1 MEGDTVRS
9 EHQEEEEE
17 EEYVLLDLD
26 SVYSQ
31 LQIPPNAPY
40 VLSGLDT
47 MQPVLILDGKFKLV
61 SLNLRKTGLNLIIG
75 QWDETIGTCLLFKEE
90 VVPVVHE
97 ETGTSEA
104 NLFAGKC
111 IVDQKQSSS
120 KQVKPLGR
128 THRILKF
135 RLAPDFDS
143 PNTASAQTEQ
153 VNL

>member
-9 EHQEEEEE
+9 EHQEEEE

-47 MQPVLILDGKFKLV
+47 MQPVLILDGKFKL
-61 SLNLRKTGLNLIIG
+61 IG

-97 ETGTSEA
+97 ETGPSEA

-120 KQVKPLGR
+120 KQVKPVGR

-135 RLAPDFDS
+135 RLAPNFDS

>member
-40 VLSGLDT
+40 VLS
-47 MQPVLILDGKFKLV
+47 
-61 SLNLRKTGLNLIIG
+61 IG

-97 ETGTSEA
+97 ETGPSEA

-120 KQVKPLGR
+120 KQVKPVGR

-135 RLAPDFDS
+135 RLAPNFDS

>member
-1 MEGDTVRS
+1 MEVDTLKS
-9 EHQEEEEE
+9 EHQEE

-31 LQIPPNAPY
+31 LEIRPNAPY

-47 MQPVLILDGKFKLV
+47 MQPVLVLDGKFKLV
-61 SLNLRKTGLNLIIG
+61 G

-90 VVPVVHE
+90 VGSVVHE
-97 ETGTSEA
+97 ETGPSEA
-104 NLFAGKC
+104 NLFAGKY

-120 KQVKPLGR
+120 KQVTPVGR

-143 PNTASAQTEQ
+143 PNTASAQISK
-153 VNL
+153 

>member
-47 MQPVLILDGKFKLV
+47 MQPVLILDGKFKL
-61 SLNLRKTGLNLIIG
+61 IG

-97 ETGTSEA
+97 ETGPSEA

-120 KQVKPLGR
+120 KQVKPVGR

-135 RLAPDFDS
+135 RLAPNFDS